1 MFSDLVS
8 NTLRKFQEK
17 KVMYVIYG
25 KQGKSV
31 LFAYGFSSST
41 YILGRLSTSL
51 ISFPFFFLSKHEV
64 NVYSWLAYMLIKVI
78 PLGFERSANKPTLN
92 SPVLSSAQLDDT
104 LIPFVCQIMLLQP
117 WTTEMIRFGN

>member
-1 MFSDLVS
+1 
-8 NTLRKFQEK
+8 
-17 KVMYVIYG
+17 
-25 KQGKSV
+25 
-31 LFAYGFSSST
+31 
-41 YILGRLSTSL
+41 
-51 ISFPFFFLSKHEV
+51 
-64 NVYSWLAYMLIKVI
+64 MLIKVI